1 MFEVVVLFEVGSC
14 LEVAVEVEVGYLCEV
29 VAIFEVVAVLE
40 VGVVGL
46 CEVLFEVVA
55 LFEVGGV
62 PCLVFP
68 PAPLLAHNLWAAPPP
83 CPEIF

>member
-1 MFEVVVLFEVGSC
+1 MLEFVALF
-14 LEVAVEVEVGYLCEV
+14 
-29 VAIFEVVAVLE
+29 E

-46 CEVLFEVVA
+46 CEVLFEVVVLFEVGGVFEVVA
-55 LFEVGGV
+55 LFEVGVVFEVGGV

>member
-1 MFEVVVLFEVGSC
+1 MALLEVVTVPEVGVVGLGEVLFEVVVLFEVGS
-14 LEVAVEVEVGYLCEV
+14 V
-29 VAIFEVVAVLE
+29 
-40 VGVVGL
+40 
-46 CEVLFEVVA
+46 FEVVA

>member
-1 MFEVVVLFEVGSC
+1 MITRSSIAFEDFLGSSIAPQ
-14 LEVAVEVEVGYLCEV
+14 VMPPW
-29 VAIFEVVAVLE
+29 

-46 CEVLFEVVA
+46 CEVLFEVVVLFEVEV

>member
-1 MFEVVVLFEVGSC
+1 MALLEVVTVP
-14 LEVAVEVEVGYLCEV
+14 
-29 VAIFEVVAVLE
+29 E

-46 CEVLFEVVA
+46 GEVLFEVGV
-55 LFEVGGV
+55 LFGVGVVLEVGGV

-68 PAPLLAHNLWAAPPP
+68 PAPLLAHNLWAAAPP